1 MLIHS
6 NRVKIWTQFLFKYSP
21 DNNYNYHGLGTIN
34 INQLAW
40 FPSKMEFAISSYIS
54 AFNLFSVP
62 FSLESWVTL
71 LPLIQQKI
79 TYIIYTAGIDFLRNM
94 HKAHFS
100 KGEKKGME
108 HSTKFHQ
115 VSELK
120 IEQHRRPVA
129 IPLLGLESRQH
140 WKDYNGAPLI
150 VGIFAEG
157 FHWLIFLMICSLGS
171 RISFTGRFPILY
183 PQGAC

>member
-1 MLIHS
+1 MDTVLIQ
-6 NRVKIWTQFLFKYSP
+6 IFP
-21 DNNYNYHGLGTIN
+21 DNNFNYHGLGTIN
-34 INQLAW
+34 LNQLAW
-40 FPSKMEFAISSYIS
+40 FPSKMDFAISSYIS

-62 FSLESWVTL
+62 FSLKSWVTL

-79 TYIIYTAGIDFLRNM
+79 TSIIYTAGIDFLRNM

-100 KGEKKGME
+100 KGEKKRNGAY
-108 HSTKFHQ
+108 STKFHQ

-120 IEQHRRPVA
+120 IEQHRRPVP
-129 IPLLGLESRQH
+129 IPLSGWESRQH

-157 FHWLIFLMICSLGS
+157 FHWLIFLMTCSLGS
-171 RISFTGRFPILY
+171 RISFPGRFPILY